1 MSGKVL
7 LAESAGF
14 CYGVKRAVELA
25 RKTLSAR
32 LIGGLFPVV
41 SEKNASYLSSEVAG
55 IALDD
60 AVIAAY
66 EGLDRAQGE
75 DMAVRLCG
83 TAARRIA
90 PFVDGY
96 YIMTPFQRV
105 ALVQRVIA
113 AVR

>member
-1 MSGKVL
+1 MEAFLTQPVL
-7 LAESAGF
+7 SEQAA
-14 CYGVKRAVELA
+14 RNMELA
-25 RKTLSAR
+25 RRTLGAR

-41 SEKNASYLSSEVAG
+41 SEKNASYLASEVAG

-60 AVIAAY
+60 AVISAY
-66 EGLDRAQGE
+66 RGLDRAQGE
-75 DMAVRLCG
+75 EMAMRLCRE
-83 TAARRIA
+83 AARRIA